1 MIRRP
6 TWAAVFLQAPEALIV
21 LSPNAI
27 PFRGTH
33 VTTLAPSHR
42 KLLDDVG
49 GAMRARNAKLAATL
63 AQKGMASGFR
73 HPLLFKARAL
83 WSAEQGMHEAALADF
98 RQADSMSLPDAAIKG
113 AIGTSLMKL
122 ERFEEAI
129 EAYRAAV
136 AIQPDSAALHCRLGW
151 AYELG
156 QELAEARR
164 SHLRALELDSDN
176 PEILGRLAFLLTRT
190 GSWSEA
196 RSYAD
201 RALAADPN
209 HVAAHLAIATT
220 DIEEGAYEAADV
232 RLAALLADAQ
242 TTTNNRYL
250 ALGLLGDLRDRQDRV
265 GEAMSVFAASK
276 LEARKHYPVPLA
288 PDGTTMSQ
296 AVSLLTAHFR
306 HMPSLAPAEKAA
318 AKSAGQTTHFFLL
331 GFLRSGTTLMEQVLA
346 SNPDVVTLEE
356 REPAAEATVAFS
368 PQARKLRALAEAS
381 EQTLDEYRER
391 YWQKVRNHGVDVQ
404 NRIFID
410 KGPIYTVKLP
420 VLVRL
425 FPRAKFLF
433 AIRDP
438 RDVVLSCYRRRFRIN
453 PTTYEFLTLEGTAR
467 FYDSVMSLAEIYRD
481 KLPLDI
487 YEVRHESLVEDFDGQ
502 TRALCKFMGLPWN
515 DAMRKFSD
523 RSKLGAIATASSA
536 QIARGLNRE
545 GIGQWRRYAG
555 ELAPVLPILQPW
567 VEKFCYSAA

>member
-1 MIRRP
+1 VQTPGGAYRD
-6 TWAAVFLQAPEALIV
+6 T
-21 LSPNAI
+21 PNAN
-27 PFRGTH
+27 PVPGVD
-33 VTTLAPSHR
+33 VTTLAPAHR

-49 GAMRARNAKLAATL
+49 GAMRARNAQLAATL
-63 AQKGMASGFR
+63 AQEGLTSGLH

-83 WSAEQGMHEAALADF
+83 WCAERGMHEAALADF
-98 RQADSMSLPDAAIKG
+98 RQADLLSRPDAAIKG
-113 AIGTSLMKL
+113 AIGASFMKL
-122 ERFEEAI
+122 ERFAEAI
-129 EAYRAAV
+129 DAYRDAV
-136 AIQPDSAALHCRLGW
+136 AIQPNNAVLHCRLGW

-156 QELAEARR
+156 QELAEARL

-190 GSWSEA
+190 GSWTEA
-196 RSYAD
+196 RSYGD

-209 HVAAHLAIATT
+209 HASAHLALATT
-220 DIEEGAYEAADV
+220 DIEEGAYDAADL
-232 RLAALLADAQ
+232 RLAALLTDAR
-242 TTTNNRYL
+242 TTANNRYL

-265 GEAMSVFAASK
+265 GEAMSAFAASK

-306 HMPSLAPAEKAA
+306 HMPSLSPAVKAA
-318 AKSAGQTTHFFLL
+318 AKSADPTHHFFLL

-346 SNPDVVTLEE
+346 GNPDVVSLEE
-356 REPAAEATVAFS
+356 REPASDATVAFS

-391 YWQKVRNHGVDVQ
+391 YWQKVRKLGVDPQ
-404 NRIFID
+404 GKIFID

-425 FPRAKFLF
+425 FPRAKILF

-487 YEVRHESLVEDFDGQ
+487 YEVRHELLVEDFDGQ
-502 TRALCKFMGLPWN
+502 TRALCNFMGLPWN
-515 DAMRKFSD
+515 DAMRKFAD

-545 GIGQWRRYAG
+545 GIGQWRRYAE

-567 VEKFCYSAA
+567 VEKFGYAAA

>member
-1 MIRRP
+1 
-6 TWAAVFLQAPEALIV
+6 
-21 LSPNAI
+21 
-27 PFRGTH
+27 
-33 VTTLAPSHR
+33 VTTLTPSHR

-49 GAMRARNAKLAATL
+49 GAMRARDAGRASTL
-63 AQKGMASGFR
+63 AQEGLTSGFH

-83 WSAEQGMHEAALADF
+83 WCAERGMHEAALADF
-98 RQADSMSLPDAAIKG
+98 RRAEELSLPDAAIQG
-113 AIGTSLMKL
+113 AIGASLMKL
-122 ERFEEAI
+122 ERFEDAI
-129 EAYRAAV
+129 DAYRAAV
-136 AIQPDSAALHCRLGW
+136 AIQPNNAALHCRLGW

-156 QELAEARR
+156 QELAEARL
-164 SHLRALELDSDN
+164 SHLRALELDPDN

-190 GSWSEA
+190 GSWTEA

-201 RALAADPN
+201 RALAADPG
-209 HVAAHLAIATT
+209 HVTAHLALATT
-220 DIEEGAYEAADV
+220 DIEKSAFDAADL
-232 RLAALLADAQ
+232 RLSALLADAQ
-242 TTTNNRYL
+242 VTGNNRHL
-250 ALGLLGDLRDRQDRV
+250 VLGLLGDLRDRQDRV
-265 GEAMSVFAASK
+265 ADAMSAFTASK
-276 LEARKHYPVPLA
+276 LETRKHYPVPVA

-306 HMPSLAPAEKAA
+306 HMPSLAPAQKAA
-318 AKSAGQTTHFFLL
+318 ALSAGPTTHFFLL

-356 REPAAEATVAFS
+356 REPAVDATTAFS

-381 EQTLDEYRER
+381 ERTLDEYRER
-391 YWQKVRNHGVDVQ
+391 YWQKVRKHGVDVQ
-404 NRIFID
+404 NKIFID

-425 FPRAKFLF
+425 FPRAKILF

-467 FYDSVMSLAEIYRD
+467 FYDAVMSLAEIYRD

-502 TRALCKFMGLPWN
+502 TRALCNFMGLPWN
-515 DAMRKFSD
+515 DAMRKFAD
-523 RSKLGAIATASSA
+523 RSRQGAIATASSA
-536 QIARGLNRE
+536 QIARGLNRD
-545 GIGQWRRYAG
+545 GIGQWRRYA
-555 ELAPVLPILQPW
+555 EQLAPVLPILQPW
-567 VEKFCYSAA
+567 VEKFGYSMD